1 MTDESARRLERL
13 AQRAKEL
20 DNMIVKAAEMQK
32 RIVDDIR
39 RIGQA
44 DKFTGQQATA
54 TRKPGRKAAVKAR
67 SATRRR
73 K

>member
-1 MTDESARRLERL
+1 MTDESSRRLERL

-32 RIVDDIR
+32 RIVEDIR

-44 DKFTGQQATA
+44 DKLTGQHTTA
-54 TRKPGRKAAVKAR
+54 APKRGRKAAVKVR
-67 SATRRR
+67 STARRR

>member
-1 MTDESARRLERL
+1 MTDESSRRLDRL

-32 RIVDDIR
+32 RIVEDIR

-44 DKFTGQQATA
+44 DRLTGQPATA
-54 TRKPGRKAAVKAR
+54 SRKRGRKAAAKVR
-67 SATRRR
+67 STARRR

>member
-1 MTDESARRLERL
+1 MTDESSRRLERL

-32 RIVDDIR
+32 RIVEDIR

-44 DKFTGQQATA
+44 DKLTGHQATA
-54 TRKPGRKAAVKAR
+54 ARKPGRKATLKAR
-67 SATRRR
+67 STARRR